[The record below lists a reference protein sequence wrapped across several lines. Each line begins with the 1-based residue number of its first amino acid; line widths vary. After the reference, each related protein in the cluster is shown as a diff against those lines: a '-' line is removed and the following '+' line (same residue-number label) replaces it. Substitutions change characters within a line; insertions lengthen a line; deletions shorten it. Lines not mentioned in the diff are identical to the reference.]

1 MRVIIILVVQVTCV
15 SAGAFSMSGVIYVFW
30 LRVTMEISKFA
41 LGFYVVSVSVS
52 DHRI

>member
-1 MRVIIILVVQVTCV
+1 VQVTFV
-15 SAGAFSMSGVIYVFW
+15 SAGAFSMSGVVYVS
-30 LRVTMEISKFA
+30 LHRVTMEISKLT